1 MRTRPTAL
9 TRAELQKHPLPGL
22 EAEDKDD
29 RGRLLVVAGCTEVPG
44 AALLT
49 SLAAMR
55 AGAGKLK
62 IATSTGA
69 AAALGVSMPES
80 RIIAVAEG
88 RDGGIAR
95 SAVGVIGKLAQ
106 DVDAVVAGPGLAPG
120 KANWRLV
127 AALCDAGVGL
137 VLDAELLRVLPE
149 CRQLIV
155 AASQPVLLP
164 HSGELAAL
172 LGCSEAQ
179 VEIDPLAT
187 GLQCARR
194 YNAVT
199 LVKGRQ
205 SHVVT
210 PDGHAWLYKGGSPGL
225 AVSGSG
231 DVLAGIVGG
240 LRARGA
246 DALTALLWGVWLHGE
261 AGARLGKAC
270 GHVGFLAREIP
281 GEVPGLMAGQASAGP
296 V

>member
-1 MRTRPTAL
+1 MRARPTL
-9 TRAELQKHPLPGL
+9 LNRAELEKHPLPAPQ
-22 EAEDKDD
+22 AEDKND
-29 RGRLLVVAGCTEVPG
+29 RGRILIVAGCMEVPG
-44 AALLT
+44 AALLS

-69 AAALGVSMPES
+69 AAALGVSMPEA
-80 RIIAVAEG
+80 RVVAVSQG

-95 SAVGVIGKLAQ
+95 SAVGIIGRLAK

-127 AALCDAGVGL
+127 AALCDAGAAL

-149 CRQLIV
+149 CRPLVVGTSEPI
-155 AASQPVLLP
+155 LLP
-164 HSGELAAL
+164 HNGELAAL
-172 LGCSEAQ
+172 LGRTEAQ
-179 VEIDPLAT
+179 VESGPLAA

-194 YNAVT
+194 YDALT
-199 LVKGRQ
+199 LVKGSQ
-205 SHVVT
+205 SYIVT
-210 PDGHAWLYKGGSPGL
+210 PDGQFWVFKGGSPGL

-270 GHVGFLAREIP
+270 GHVGFLARELP
-281 GEVPGLMAGQASAGP
+281 GEVPALLAG
-296 V
+296 

>member
-1 MRTRPTAL
+1 MRARPTVL
-9 TRAELQKHPLPGL
+9 SRAELEKHPLPTH
-22 EAEDKDD
+22 AAADKNA
-29 RGRLLVVAGCTEVPG
+29 RGRILVIAGCTEVAG
-44 AALLT
+44 APLLC

-62 IATSTGA
+62 IATPTGA
-69 AAALGVSMPES
+69 AAALGVNMPEA
-80 RIIAVAEG
+80 RIVALAEG

-95 SAVGVIGKLAQ
+95 SAVGVIGTLAQ

-127 AALCDAGVGL
+127 AALCDAGAAL

-149 CRQLIV
+149 CRPLVV
-155 AASQPVLLP
+155 AASEPILLP

-172 LGCSEAQ
+172 LGRTEAQ
-179 VEIDPLAT
+179 VESDPLAA

-194 YNAVT
+194 FEALT
-199 LVKGRQ
+199 LVKGSQ

-210 PDGHAWLYKGGSPGL
+210 PDGQAWLYKGGSPGL

-240 LRARGA
+240 LRSRGA

-270 GHVGFLAREIP
+270 GHVGFLARELP
-281 GEVPGLMAGQASAGP
+281 GEVPALLAG
-296 V
+296 